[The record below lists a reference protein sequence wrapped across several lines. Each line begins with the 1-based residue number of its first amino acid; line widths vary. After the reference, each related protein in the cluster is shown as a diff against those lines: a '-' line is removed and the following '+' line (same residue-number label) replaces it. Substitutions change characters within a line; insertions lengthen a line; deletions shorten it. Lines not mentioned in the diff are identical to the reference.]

1 MANKLACSCIQMTYA
16 QLSLTIMGI
25 IAYVSVWLSVGVFIC
40 WVWFG
45 EEKGDI
51 LVLMCYI
58 LHNSA
63 YPFYKSVIIT
73 EIIVYEFCMYGNK
86 DFSIWLFITHNSH
99 YWEMV
104 VAITCG
110 YGGYLLPLL
119 AAHSSYTPRFNEVDS
134 GVYCPSVRL
143 SVCGQNCVRS
153 VSSTILIGSISY
165 LHILSSNFRR
175 CVACNAR
182 FKIQKFEILA
192 NF

>member
-1 MANKLACSCIQMTYA
+1 MSNCSWAWLCALWTNRLEEMANKLACSCIQMTYA

-45 EEKGDI
+45 EGKGDI
-51 LVLMCYI
+51 LLLMCYI

-63 YPFYKSVIIT
+63 YPFCKSVIVT

-86 DFSIWLFITHNSH
+86 DFSIWLFITH
-99 YWEMV
+99 YWEMA

-119 AAHSSYTPRFNEVDS
+119 AAHSSFKMD
-134 GVYCPSVRL
+134 L
-143 SVCGQNCVRS
+143 SDCWLRYLLWNCLNMNV
-153 VSSTILIGSISY
+153 TG
-165 LHILSSNFRR
+165 LHW
-175 CVACNAR
+175 
-182 FKIQKFEILA
+182 
-192 NF
+192 

>member
-1 MANKLACSCIQMTYA
+1 MSNCSWAWLCALRTNCLEEMANKLACSCIQMTYA

-45 EEKGDI
+45 EGKGDI

-63 YPFYKSVIIT
+63 YPFCKSVIVT
-73 EIIVYEFCMYGNK
+73 EIIVYEFCMYAFF
-86 DFSIWLFITHNSH
+86 FSLFFSKVRVGAKEGGSH
-99 YWEMV
+99 YWEMA

-119 AAHSSYTPRFNEVDS
+119 AAHSSLTLQKP
-134 GVYCPSVRL
+134 
-143 SVCGQNCVRS
+143 
-153 VSSTILIGSISY
+153 LIF
-165 LHILSSNFRR
+165 LN
-175 CVACNAR
+175 V
-182 FKIQKFEILA
+182 
-192 NF
+192 